1 MGDLFDEFKREIERR
16 RAEAEGRRV
25 HDDHG
30 QPKDN
35 ESAGDHDDKDDRDRE
50 ADEATASD
58 DADTPADDDTDDDP
72 RHGEPVPIHRRST
85 GGQGGGRG
93 PRRPVGGPDDGAQPP
108 TIRQLIR
115 RAGLVIVV
123 AAIVLFL
130 FLFGTVVNLWTDVA
144 WFKSVG
150 FDSVFWTRLGAQVS
164 LFAIALAA
172 TLVFLL
178 VNLWLAGRFIPP
190 HDPTRPGRIRETMD
204 RWTETQRQAQR
215 QAEHGARLRGEPLNS
230 SPFGAGGPFGPAI
243 RVGGGFDGGEVPD
256 ITPLAKWAIAGV
268 CILVALGVAGAIA
281 GAWDTI
287 QLWAHRVP
295 YSATGTVTDPVFG
308 KDISFFLFELPFWRL
323 LQTVINGVLLAA
335 LIVVAARYLVAAMRG
350 GEVFITRVRVHLAV
364 IGGLY
369 LISIAFGYQL
379 DKYELVYS
387 QAGVATG
394 VAFTDAHAR
403 FMAYDV
409 LTFLSGIAGAL
420 LIAGAFTRWMWPL
433 GLVVGVWFVASLLLG
448 RVYPE
453 VIQRFTVDP
462 NTYAQEQT
470 YIANNI
476 AMTRLAFGLDQWG
489 TQPYDGTGILTASDL
504 TTEADTFTNARLW
517 DYRPLQTT
525 LDQLQTVRQYY
536 NFVDVDTDRYPINN
550 TLRQV
555 MLSGR
560 ELNVDKNTTATGWV
574 NQRIVY
580 THGVGLAMV
589 PVNQVTPE
597 GQPELWIKNL
607 PPVSSNGA
615 PDVTEPRIYFGESDN
630 HYVVVGARQDEFDIP
645 AANGASDTLTRWT
658 GKTGVPLDNLFS
670 RIMFA
675 SRFKDLDLL
684 ISDQITADSQL
695 LFHRTLTDRIGMIA
709 PFLQLDKDPY
719 LVIQDGR
726 LVYVQDAY
734 TISDR
739 FPNAT
744 SFNGADL
751 GDASTLGNTA
761 FNYIRNSVK
770 ITMDAYDGTLHFYV
784 NDPSDPIIRAWQGV
798 FPTLFEP
805 LASMPSALQAHL
817 RSPEQQFDVQTR
829 MYGSYHV
836 TNTSTFFNKSDRWTV
851 PTGKSGEQSLP
862 SEAYY
867 VIMRM
872 PSQPKAEFLLLQPMI
887 AASRPNMTAWVAARN
902 DGADRGAVSV
912 YQFPSDTTVF
922 GPAQIEA
929 RIDQDPIISSQITLW
944 NQSGSSVVR
953 GNLIVVPIGNSL
965 VYLQP
970 VYLQST
976 SSSFPEFQKIV
987 VASPTSIVWANTL
1000 SDALSKLLVAQG
1012 GGTTPTLSPG
1022 PTASAGPGAS
1032 ATPAP
1037 SSSPGSLPS
1046 DVNGLIAYAN
1056 THFDLAQQALRAGDF
1071 ATYGAEMDKVQ
1082 AALKRLSEMTGGAVP
1097 TSIPTVAPSDFPS
1110 AAPSA
1115 APSPTTAP

>member
-16 RAEAEGRRV
+16 RADAEGRGV

-30 QPKDN
+30 HPKDH
-35 ESAGDHDDKDDRDRE
+35 ESADDHDDHDHD

-58 DADTPADDDTDDDP
+58 DADDAASDDHDDDP
-72 RHGEPVPIHRRST
+72 EHGEPVPIHRRST

-93 PRRPVGGPDDGAQPP
+93 PRRPVGGADDGAEPP
-108 TIRQLIR
+108 SLRQLIR

-144 WFKSVG
+144 WYKSVG

-190 HDPTRPGRIRETMD
+190 HDPARPGRIRETMD

-215 QAEHGARLRGEPLNS
+215 QAEHGARLRGEPLNN

-295 YSATGTVTDPVFG
+295 YSATGTVVDPVFG
-308 KDISFFLFELPFWRL
+308 KDVSFFLFELPFWRL
-323 LQTVINGVLLAA
+323 LQTVVNGVLLAA

-387 QAGVATG
+387 QGGVATG

-433 GLVVGVWFVASLLLG
+433 GLVVGVWFVASILLG

-489 TQPYDGTGILTASDL
+489 TQPYNGTGTLTASDL

-630 HYVVVGARQDEFDIP
+630 HYVVVGARQDEFDFP
-645 AANGASDTLTRWT
+645 AATGAADTTTRWT
-658 GKTGVPLDNLFS
+658 GKSGVPLDNLFS

-675 SRFKDLDLL
+675 ARFKDLDLL
-684 ISDQITADSQL
+684 ISDQITAESQL
-695 LFHRTLTDRIGMIA
+695 LFHRTLSDRIGMIA

-734 TISDR
+734 TTSDR

-744 SFNGADL
+744 AFNGSDLAD
-751 GDASTLGNTA
+751 GSTLGGSQ

-784 NDPSDPIIRAWQGV
+784 SDPSDPLIRAWQGV

-805 LASMPSALQAHL
+805 IASMPASLQAHL

-829 MYGSYHV
+829 MYGLYHV
-836 TNTSTFFNKSDRWTV
+836 TNTLTFFNNTDRWTV
-851 PTGKSGEQSLP
+851 PPGKSGEQSLP

-887 AASRPNMTAWVAARN
+887 AASRPNMIAWVAARN
-902 DGADRGAVSV
+902 DQPNYGAVSV
-912 YQFPSDTTVF
+912 YQFPADTTVF

-929 RIDQDPIISSQITLW
+929 RIDQDPIISAQITLW

-953 GNLIVVPIGNSL
+953 GNLIVVPIGNAL

-1000 SDALSKLLVAQG
+1000 SDALSKLLIAQGG
-1012 GGTTPTLSPG
+1012 GGTTPTPSPG
-1022 PTASAGPGAS
+1022 PTASPGPGAS
-1032 ATPAP
+1032 GTPAP

-1046 DVNGLIAYAN
+1046 DVNGLVGYAN
-1056 THFDLAQQALRAGDF
+1056 THFDLAQQALRSGDF

-1082 AALKRLSEMTGGAVP
+1082 AALKRLSELTGGAVP

-1115 APSPTTAP
+1115 APSPSTAP